1 MFNRKQVISAIGA
14 FVLATAS
21 ASAEDFG
28 SFSIG
33 QGALDAIGSIKKESK
48 TLQKKKGSSCS
59 RVGKNSM
66 KDGVLSTETGL
77 F

>member
-48 TLQKKKGSSCS
+48 TLQKKKKGEFKQ
-59 RVGKNSM
+59 RAQQARKA
-66 KDGVLSTETGL
+66 KLKT
-77 F
+77 